1 MRLVSLHLPTYPAR
15 GGILNPCASYRPGEA
30 LPPRSKVIFA
40 AVCLS
45 GRSQNN
51 PPWKTNKNQAAQKPC
66 PLGLWVR
73 YLRGERKAEG
83 NRAEAPGSLLQVTR
97 MPDQAPSR
105 LNQRFG
111 ETRARFRRGFGHV
124 FLNQLTRSC
133 FMSASIS
140 RYVPYTHGDSPPLI
154 SGTDCGLGGNAAPPA
169 CVLCKAWPAVLSCLG
184 TQAALWPQA
193 AGGPFKWQNRQQKA
207 QKCEKR
213 GNKETVKRTLV
224 YSRSCKEKAEHR
236 ALFNLDG

>member
-1 MRLVSLHLPTYPAR
+1 MPVTVRVRPCHPAAR
-15 GGILNPCASYRPGEA
+15 SFLQQCACRAEARTTLLGKRIKTRQPRNPVPS
-30 LPPRSKVIFA
+30 
-40 AVCLS
+40 
-45 GRSQNN
+45 
-51 PPWKTNKNQAAQKPC
+51 
-66 PLGLWVR
+66 GLWVR

-236 ALFNLDG
+236 LVQPRRVTMGVGKPTASPPCACP